1 MIKGARINNGLKTG
15 KLDSYTQKNEI
26 RTFSHTLYKN
36 KLKMDYKPDCKTGN
50 HKNIEETIGR
60 MNVL

>member
-36 KLKMDYKPDCKTGN
+36 KLKMD
-50 HKNIEETIGR
+50 
-60 MNVL
+60 